1 MPLLALLAIA
11 GAAGIVF
18 AGLEPPSSRLPPTAT
33 TAPPVEGAERS
44 AAFLPWPDF
53 VLVWE
58 VTGWP
63 RWTRRN
69 DPAAQRLPAGPC
81 ASLDT
86 PTCYVRLAW
95 GGEDRWSLTYSE
107 DVDFTADDTME
118 LTWADRHFV
127 RFGATLFRG
136 APAGSDI
143 PLEACRR
150 LQEASEQGQP
160 VTASLWNEQAGHA
173 RGVVTLSLVGPDGET
188 ARCLRPWGIP
198 VAVSQEG
205 YAWRWTSI
213 RFSFPNREELAG
225 DLIPRSVLDDPAG

>member
-1 MPLLALLAIA
+1 MPLLALLAVV
-11 GAAGIVF
+11 GAAGVVF
-18 AGLEPPSSRLPPTAT
+18 AGLESPSSSVPPTPPPP
-33 TAPPVEGAERS
+33 PPVEQGEQPP
-44 AAFLPWPDF
+44 AFLPWPDF

-58 VTGWP
+58 VTGSP

-69 DPAAQRLPAGPC
+69 DPMVQQVPAGPC

-95 GGEDRWSLTYSE
+95 GGEGRWSLTYSE
-107 DVDFTADDTME
+107 DADFDLDDTME

-127 RFGATLFRG
+127 RFGAVLFRG
-136 APAGSDI
+136 APAGSGV
-143 PLEACRR
+143 PLDVCRQ

-160 VTASLWNEQAGHA
+160 VTASLWHEQASHA
-173 RGVVTLSLVGPDGET
+173 RGVVTLSLLGPDGES

-198 VAVSQEG
+198 VAVSHEG
-205 YAWRWTSI
+205 YAWRWSSI

-225 DLIPRSVLDDPAG
+225 DLLPRAVLDDPAG